1 MTWTILV
8 VDDEPKI
15 TQVLQQYLEQE
26 GFRVRTA
33 ENGPE
38 ALAAVAA
45 GGVDLVV
52 LDLMLPGMDGFEV
65 CRTIR
70 AQTALPII
78 MLTAKA
84 EEADKLVGLE
94 LGADDYVTKP
104 FSVRELTARIRAVL
118 RRIRVDE
125 SEESVARYGDL
136 EIDYAGHEVRCGGE
150 PVALTAT
157 EFKILTALAERPG
170 RVLSRLQLLTASLG
184 EAYAGYERSIDT
196 HVSNLRRKIEPDPAN
211 PRYVLTVFGLGY
223 KFGVKRS

>member
-1 MTWTILV
+1 MSTILL

-15 TQVLQQYLEQE
+15 VQVLQQYLEQE
-26 GFRVRTA
+26 GFHVRTA
-33 ENGPE
+33 ADGHG
-38 ALAAVAA
+38 ALAVVNQ
-45 GGVDLVV
+45 GGIDLVV
-52 LDLMLPGMDGFEV
+52 LDLMLPGLDGFAV
-65 CRTIR
+65 TRDLRRTG
-70 AQTALPII
+70 TLPII

-84 EEADKLVGLE
+84 DEADKLVGLE

-104 FSVRELTARIRAVL
+104 FSVRELIARIRAVL
-118 RRIRVDE
+118 RRVKSEDE
-125 SEESVARYGDL
+125 PPETVARFGDL
-136 EIDYAGHEVRCGGE
+136 EIDFAGHEVRRGVE
-150 PVALTAT
+150 PMTLTAT

-223 KFGVKRS
+223 KFGIKRG

>member
-1 MTWTILV
+1 MSWTVLL
-8 VDDEPKI
+8 VDDEPKLI
-15 TQVLQQYLEQE
+15 QVLQQYLEKE

-33 ENGPE
+33 GDGPQ

-45 GGVDLVV
+45 GGLDLVV
-52 LDLMLPGMDGFEV
+52 LDLMLPGMDGFEI
-65 CRTIR
+65 CRVIR
-70 AQTALPII
+70 AQTVLPII

-118 RRIRVDE
+118 RRIRNDE
-125 SEESVARYGDL
+125 VEDTPARYGDL
-136 EIDYAGHEVRCGGE
+136 EIDFAGHEVRRSGE
-150 PVALTAT
+150 PVALTST
-157 EFKILTALAERPG
+157 EFKILSALAERPG
-170 RVLSRLQLLTASLG
+170 RVFSRLQLLTASLG

-196 HVSNLRRKIEPDPAN
+196 HVSNLRRKLEPDPAN

-223 KFGVKRS
+223 KFGAKRS